1 MKVSDCVDK
10 LNIENYV
17 DEELCI
23 YIAYEVDMSKAASKS
38 GRGEKAQAIRDA
50 LKNHPH
56 LKNREIAELLS
67 NKGIKCSSQ
76 DIANQKARLK
86 RLSGDGM
93 KSTFT
98 LEDLRKVKAIVAD
111 SGGYKTVLNKLAD
124 IDKLAEQ
131 VGGLDKL
138 RKGLEVLPEFNS

>member
-1 MKVSDCVDK
+1 
-10 LNIENYV
+10 
-17 DEELCI
+17 
-23 YIAYEVDMSKAASKS
+23 MSKAGSKS

-86 RLSGDGM
+86 RIAGDG
-93 KSTFT
+93 KSAFT
-98 LEDLRKVKAIVAD
+98 LEDLRKVKAIVAE
-111 SGGYKTVLNKLAD
+111 SGGYKAVLNKLAD

-131 VGGLDKL
+131 VGSLEKL

>member
-1 MKVSDCVDK
+1 
-10 LNIENYV
+10 
-17 DEELCI
+17 
-23 YIAYEVDMSKAASKS
+23 MSKAASKS

-86 RLSGDGM
+86 RLSGDGI

>member
-1 MKVSDCVDK
+1 
-10 LNIENYV
+10 
-17 DEELCI
+17 
-23 YIAYEVDMSKAASKS
+23 MSKAGSKT

-56 LKNREIAELLS
+56 LKNREVAELLS

-86 RLSGDGM
+86 RMSGDTG
-93 KSTFT
+93 KSSFT
-98 LEDLRKVKAIVAD
+98 LEDLRKVKAIVSE
-111 SGGYKTVLNKLAD
+111 SGGLKAVLNKLAD

-131 VGGLDKL
+131 VGSLEKL